1 MDSLLVMQKKKKSTF
16 WRRKILNPLQSF
28 LSQGLSLRK
37 LALSLALG
45 ATLGTFPILGL
56 TTILCFLTAVL
67 FKLNMPV
74 IQFANY
80 VVYPLQILM
89 LVPFYRIGDII
100 FSTQPNLDFSA
111 IRQILTSGTLSEM
124 TSTFL
129 MSTLYAVIVWLLI
142 SPVMLGLLYAGLKP
156 VLIRLNFKS
165 SRFRS
170 YGRGL

>member
-1 MDSLLVMQKKKKSTF
+1 MESLIFMQDEKKSSF

-45 ATLGTFPILGL
+45 ATLGTFPILGI
-56 TTILCFLTAVL
+56 TTILCFLTAVP
-67 FKLNMPV
+67 FKLNMAV

-89 LVPFYRIGDII
+89 LVPFYRLGDII
-100 FSTQPNLDFSA
+100 FIANPNLEFSA
-111 IRQILTSGTLSEM
+111 IRQMLTSSTFSEM

-129 MSTLYAVIVWLLI
+129 VSTLYAVIVWLLI

-170 YGRGL
+170 FGRE